1 MNRQTA
7 EFWVKTITN
16 LFAGRQA
23 LFVDSFQGQKP
34 SIIVTKIREA
44 KCFPVGQD
52 NQFPFRCPS
61 CKKEEKIDMGTGTIC
76 SCGHVQLA
84 NKWFFY
90 VSSDYGIHD
99 GLDRVSL
106 DLTAHTI
113 VMRATDQWRM
123 LFFLDKCS
131 FKDHDAWMKAQ
142 KEADLLPDEANP

>member
-7 EFWVKTITN
+7 EFWAKTITK

-34 SIIVTKIREA
+34 SIVVTKIREA
-44 KCFPVGQD
+44 KCFPVVQD
-52 NQFPFRCPS
+52 
-61 CKKEEKIDMGTGTIC
+61 
-76 SCGHVQLA
+76 

-90 VSSDYGIHD
+90 VTSDYGVHD

-106 DLTAHTI
+106 DLTEHTI

-131 FKDHDAWMKAQ
+131 FEDHDAWMKAQ
-142 KEADLLPDEANP
+142 KEADLLPDENNP

>member
-7 EFWVKTITN
+7 EFWTKTITK

-23 LFVDSFQGQKP
+23 LFVDTFQGQKP

-44 KCFPVGQD
+44 KCFSVGQD
-52 NQFPFRCPS
+52 NQCPS

-76 SCGHVQLA
+76 KNCGHVQLA
-84 NKWFFY
+84 NNWFFH
-90 VSSDYGIHD
+90 VFSDFGVHD

-106 DLTAHTI
+106 DLENHTI
-113 VMRATDQWRM
+113 VMQATDQWRM

-131 FKDHDAWMKAQ
+131 FDDHDAWMKAQ
-142 KEADLLPDEANP
+142 EEADETNP